1 MSKGRIF
8 FVKSVM
14 QILLY
19 IGGFTTLYYISEFF
33 GFLSRRTHPILEYVG
48 YLVVV
53 VCFFVIGGAIVD
65 YEKID
70 KQ

>member
-1 MSKGRIF
+1 MSRSRIF

-14 QILLY
+14 QVLLY
-19 IGGFTTLYYISEFF
+19 IGGFTTLYYIYRLLA
-33 GFLSRRTHPILEYVG
+33 FLTSGLPRIFAYIDVA
-48 YLVVV
+48 VII

-65 YEKID
+65 SEKIE